1 MHYNGRSQGSG
12 SISTPRSVLLGL
24 ACAQQCNGHAIISN
38 PASANASVWF
48 SVVSLNGVTFF
59 FQLLAAECHYRCLL
73 SSSAELLSIPHYMI
87 NHQKYSSVIKFSTR
101 AERGWLIERGRKKA
115 DQFRGNIMNHCSPFS
130 QVLGREDKNLERA
143 WFLIFIF

>member
-24 ACAQQCNGHAIISN
+24 ACAQQCNGRAIISN

-48 SVVSLNGVTFF
+48 SVASLNGVTFF

-101 AERGWLIERGRKKA
+101 AEWGWLIERGRKKA

-130 QVLGREDKNLERA
+130 QVQGREDKNLERA
-143 WFLIFIF
+143 WFLVFIF